1 MTNTAA
7 TERPPSS
14 NAQKPALK
22 TAQNTAQNTSQ
33 NTVQIV
39 IQELDQARTT
49 GPLRQIKVPPCPA
62 MLVRLQAAMAK
73 PEPDLSEVARIA
85 TSDVAMAATLLRNAN
100 GPLHAASQPVNTIR
114 QAMNRIGLKATAAML
129 TEFLLRHSIPVNHPQ
144 LRGFWE
150 RSALRAA
157 VLHFLARQ
165 LPGLEPEVA
174 HLYGLFSHV
183 GQPVLLQCVR
193 GYGGTLA
200 EAEARI
206 DRPFVATENANHRTD
221 HAVVG
226 AMVARAWHVAPAVV
240 AAIRLHHDLDM
251 LGSSR
256 VDPEVQTLVA
266 AGLLAEHL
274 VRQREGLDAEADWLK
289 HAGKSL
295 QWLGFSIDDL
305 ADWDP
310 ALQTELNAV

>member
-1 MTNTAA
+1 
-7 TERPPSS
+7 
-14 NAQKPALK
+14 
-22 TAQNTAQNTSQ
+22 
-33 NTVQIV
+33 
-39 IQELDQARTT
+39 
-49 GPLRQIKVPPCPA
+49 
-62 MLVRLQAAMAK
+62 
-73 PEPDLSEVARIA
+73 
-85 TSDVAMAATLLRNAN
+85 
-100 GPLHAASQPVNTIR
+100 
-114 QAMNRIGLKATAAML
+114 
-129 TEFLLRHSIPVNHPQ
+129 
-144 LRGFWE
+144 
-150 RSALRAA
+150 
-157 VLHFLARQ
+157 
-165 LPGLEPEVA
+165 
-174 HLYGLFSHV
+174 
-183 GQPVLLQCVR
+183 VLLQCVR
-193 GYGGTLA
+193 GYGGTLV

-206 DRPFVATENANHRTD
+206 DRSFVATENANHRTD